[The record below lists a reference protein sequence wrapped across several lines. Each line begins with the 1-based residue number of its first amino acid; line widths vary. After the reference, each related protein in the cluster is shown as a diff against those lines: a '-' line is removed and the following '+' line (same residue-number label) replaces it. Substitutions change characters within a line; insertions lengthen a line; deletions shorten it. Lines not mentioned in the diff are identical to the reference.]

1 MPYALGIISS
11 IGISIYALYM
21 WQTTASYIRTI
32 ASRSRRRAVMIRGIA
47 NILILLTVISMIVL
61 SMLHI
66 SYLYGFAAFLIAL
79 LGGGILSFVFDM
91 IAHD

>member
-1 MPYALGIISS
+1 MTYALGIISS
-11 IGISIYALYM
+11 IGIGMYVLYT
-21 WQTTASYIRTI
+21 WRATTSYTGTI
-32 ASRSRRRAVMIRGIA
+32 ASRSRRRAIMIRAIA
-47 NILILLTVISMIVL
+47 NILVLLTIISMIVL
-61 SMLHI
+61 SVLGI